1 MTSMQT
7 WQSADEV
14 DNAIGKMADQLG
26 ALLAARAIDH
36 PLMVGIH
43 SGGVWV
49 AERLHQRLGL
59 QEPMGQLDI
68 SFYRDDFT
76 RIGTHPQV
84 RPSDLPVPVDDRHI
98 VLVDDVLQTGRTIR
112 AALNVLFDYGRPAS
126 VVLAILAG
134 RDGREL
140 PIEPDVVGLYAE
152 LEPGEQIKLT
162 GPEPLTLKRGRV
174 DPDSH
179 QDGAAFDADPTAR
192 SGLDPSDQANSHTSG
207 QASGQANGHSSAQAN
222 SDSNSHANDDGN
234 GHANGHSSG
243 AG

>member
-1 MTSMQT
+1 MTTMHT
-7 WQSADEV
+7 WQSTDEIEA
-14 DNAIGKMADQLG
+14 AIGQMADQLG
-26 ALLAARAIDH
+26 ALLAARAIDR

-43 SGGVWV
+43 SGGVWI
-49 AERLHQRLGL
+49 AERLHKRLGL

-140 PIEPDVVGLYAE
+140 PIEPDVVGLNAE

-174 DPDSH
+174 EPDT
-179 QDGAAFDADPTAR
+179 QTAGADP
-192 SGLDPSDQANSHTSG
+192 SGDDSG
-207 QASGQANGHSSAQAN
+207 SA
-222 SDSNSHANDDGN
+222 
-234 GHANGHSSG
+234 
-243 AG
+243 